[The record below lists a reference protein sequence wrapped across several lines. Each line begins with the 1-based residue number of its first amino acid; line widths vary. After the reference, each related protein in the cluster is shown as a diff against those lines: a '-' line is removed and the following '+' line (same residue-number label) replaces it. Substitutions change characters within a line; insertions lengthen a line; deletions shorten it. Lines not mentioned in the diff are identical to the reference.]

1 MPGRPFVESQSRTAM
16 QNSHLM
22 EHRKPSG
29 IGSPALGPAMLKTPD
44 LRFDVTRSG
53 SRIGR
58 HEVRCRQD
66 DGALLVNVDVDVVV
80 GLGPMVMFR
89 FTHRVTERWEDGR
102 FVSLESRTT
111 DNGKH
116 YQVSASR
123 TEGHVIVESSATGR
137 SVLSPDAIPLTHW
150 NSLCLER
157 ALFSSQDG
165 ASIAARFNGHF
176 EETVTLAEGRKMRAT
191 RYSLAVKPV
200 LYNWYDSDRVWTS
213 LRTEGRDGST
223 IQYRRVG

>member
-1 MPGRPFVESQSRTAM
+1 M
-16 QNSHLM
+16 QRSDLM

-29 IGSPALGPAMLKTPD
+29 IDGPALGPAMLKTPD
-44 LRFDVTRSG
+44 LRFDVTRNG

-58 HEVRCRQD
+58 HEVRLRQD
-66 DGALLVNVDVDVVV
+66 GRALLVNVDVEVVV

-89 FTHRVTERWEDGR
+89 FTHHVTESWEDGR
-102 FVSLESRTT
+102 FVSLESRTD

-116 YQVSASR
+116 FQVNASR
-123 TEGHVIVESSATGR
+123 TERHVIVEASATGR
-137 SVLSPDAIPLTHW
+137 TVLSPDAIPLTHW
-150 NSLCLER
+150 NRLCLER
-157 ALFSSQDG
+157 PLFSPQDG
-165 ASIAARFNGHF
+165 SSIAARFDGHF